1 MFDQALGAIKDS
13 VTQKLLQ
20 PRPGG
25 VQYPSDWNIGEI
37 PTGLLFS
44 VMSQRNFSPSRD
56 RTGVFGGSVGEEY
69 SASFM
74 LPPVNMEDGASYNY
88 SQEPLSAIAEIAGG
102 TDDVGG
108 AAVSGIMRKLE
119 DMAGGSMGG
128 ANQLQ
133 AARGEM
139 QDRQSVSF
147 YDGAEHRTRDFTWK
161 FMPKSADDVKAI
173 VEIQKLI
180 KKWSAPSISGR
191 TVKIP
196 PTWAVQE
203 VYMDSSLQLTRQTPL
218 MKFGPANVTSYN
230 FNMSEDG
237 MWKLFHSGD
246 PVKVIMTLSLTEVYI
261 NSKEDIEEYG
271 L

>member
-1 MFDQALGAIKDS
+1 MLDKALGALQDT
-13 VTQKLLQ
+13 VTQKVLQ

-25 VQYPSDWNIGEI
+25 VQYPTTWPPGEI
-37 PTGLLFS
+37 PTGLMFS
-44 VMSQRNFSPSRD
+44 VMSQRNFSPTRD
-56 RTGVFGGSVGEEY
+56 RTGVFGGAVGEEY

-88 SQEPLSAIAEIAGG
+88 TQEPLGAIAEIAGG
-102 TDDVGG
+102 TDDIAG
-108 AAVSGIMRKLE
+108 ASISGIMRKLE
-119 DMAGGSMGG
+119 DSAGGSLGSS
-128 ANQLQ
+128 NQLQ

-147 YDGAEHRTRDFTWK
+147 YDGAEHRSRDFTWT
-161 FMPKSADDVKAI
+161 FLPKSADDVKAI
-173 VEIQKLI
+173 VEIKKLV

-196 PTWAVQE
+196 PTWVVQE
-203 VYMDSSLQLTRQTPL
+203 VYMDQTLRATRETPL
-218 MKFGPANVTSYN
+218 MKFGPANITAFN
-230 FNMSEDG
+230 FNMSDDG

-246 PVKVIMTLSLTEVYI
+246 PVKVVMTLSLTEVYI
-261 NSKEDIEEYG
+261 NSREDIEEYG